1 MFNGSI
7 IEAFQTVRV
16 QTPDWFSYPGPI
28 GICTYP
34 SRVSYP
40 LACAFGYTL
49 LLPQVFVRSGYYSA
63 GLKDQ
68 RQMLSLHRSCR
79 SLSGAAQCSS
89 VW

>member
-1 MFNGSI
+1 MH
-7 IEAFQTVRV
+7 
-16 QTPDWFSYPGPI
+16 
-28 GICTYP
+28 YP

-68 RQMLSLHRSCR
+68 RQMRSLHRSCR